1 MTGLPH
7 PGLSKLLARSLVL
20 DVEVA
25 IYDQQLRSRFDWL
38 REPDPDAVASPP
50 LYMAFD
56 LLYHD
61 RRDLTEWLL
70 RDRRARPPA
79 AYRRPCRA
87 ARAVAPHRRG
97 RRRLHL
103 AAGILLLASR
113 VDGRLL
119 LREVVRARPAAE
131 GLAVVLVAQGRPL
144 LR

>member
-1 MTGLPH
+1 MTCLPH

-25 IYDQQLRSRFDWL
+25 IYDQQLRSRFDW
-38 REPDPDAVASPP
+38 RRDPPPAAAASPP

-97 RRRLHL
+97 RRRPHL
-103 AAGILLLASR
+103 PAGH
-113 VDGRLL
+113 
-119 LREVVRARPAAE
+119 
-131 GLAVVLVAQGRPL
+131 
-144 LR
+144 